1 MDLIAIS
8 ENTVKIILILGLP
21 SLLVSMI
28 IGLIV
33 SIFQAVT
40 QVNDASLSF
49 VPKIIFVSAF
59 ILISLPWIGQNIETY
74 TKDLWNL
81 ILVFGPCYHLL

>member
-1 MDLIAIS
+1 MDLIGIA

-21 SLLVSMI
+21 SLIVSMI
-28 IGLIV
+28 IGLVI
-33 SIFQAVT
+33 SIFSAVT

-49 VPKIIFVSAF
+49 VPKMIFVSAF
-59 ILISLPWIGQNIETY
+59 ILISLPWIGDHIETY

-81 ILVFGPCYHLL
+81 LKLRKM